1 MCLDLLQKSL
11 LYSKEKT
18 DVVTATAYHM
28 CYLLNILAVT
38 FHRFNANVKEMV
50 WPAN

>member
-1 MCLDLLQKSL
+1 MCLDLLPKSL
-11 LYSKEKT
+11 LNSKEKT

-28 CYLLNILAVT
+28 CYLLNILAVS